1 MIYKNIT
8 VPAKQKKVQISD
20 PQGSFDDP
28 YFQ

>member
-8 VPAKQKKVQISD
+8 VPAKQKKVQISV
-20 PQGSFDDP
+20 PQGSFDNA